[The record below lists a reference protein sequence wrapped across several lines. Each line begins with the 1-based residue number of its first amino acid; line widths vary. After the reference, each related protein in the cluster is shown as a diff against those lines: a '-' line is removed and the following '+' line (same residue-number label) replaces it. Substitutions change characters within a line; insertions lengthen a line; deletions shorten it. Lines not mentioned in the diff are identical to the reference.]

1 MKELLKDKGF
11 LRLTII
17 FILVSAIAIV
27 FSSKLTELEVDP
39 VVVGFGNL
47 IIYLASVLTLLLYG
61 RAKNASTSH
70 GFSRNVYAAFVTKF
84 FVLVTAAML
93 YFYFSDR
100 VEKLSVRAVFVC
112 LALYFVYHFAGAVH
126 AARVEKKKVKHHH

>member
-1 MKELLKDKGF
+1 MKELLRDKGF

-17 FILVSAIAIV
+17 FVLVSAVSIV
-27 FSSKLTELEVDP
+27 FGDKLTDLEVDP
-39 VVVGFGNL
+39 TVVIVGNL
-47 IIYLASVLTLLLYG
+47 IIYLASALTLLLYG
-61 RAKNASTSH
+61 RAKNATTSH

-84 FVLVTAAML
+84 FVLVTAAMV
-93 YFYFSDR
+93 YFYFSR
-100 VEKLSVRAVFVC
+100 EISVRAVFVC